1 MGQFSVFARG
11 EIVGMARVGTPPS
24 TIVKLVRKTNKKRAT
39 VRAVQQ
45 TIAKRKADA
54 EWEGERKPG
63 SGRPPVLSKKLANK
77 IVKLVFKMRGKEVV
91 TRAYCKNQIPEL
103 RKIGKNILS
112 RALHAAGLAWLRRN
126 RNRKVPVAALGPRR
140 CYARWVLRQ
149 SVKVLKNFVYV
160 DGTTFYLALNETG
173 AEDQER
179 QRLGQFVWRLCSKE
193 DGLFQDTLS
202 ASLYAAKQG
211 QPVKVWGMLANGHFS
226 YWVLPASTGNSTVH
240 MNGARYRTMLQKF
253 AVKWVRAAWG
263 GSKPRNLYYVQ
274 DHERCLWQSESLQVL
289 RDLGFQVLDNYPV
302 QSPDLNAIEQV
313 WHRLRQ
319 ILNESAPVGIE
330 PRADFLVRLRRAAN
344 HLNTRHADELQR
356 MCTNQQE
363 RARDLLKK
371 NGGRTKW

>member
-63 SGRPPVLSKKLANK
+63 SGRPPVLFKKLANK

-173 AEDQER
+173 AEDQ
-179 QRLGQFVWRLCSKE
+179 
-193 DGLFQDTLS
+193 
-202 ASLYAAKQG
+202 A
-211 QPVKVWGMLANGHFS
+211 
-226 YWVLPASTGNSTVH
+226 PAIGT
-240 MNGARYRTMLQKF
+240 
-253 AVKWVRAAWG
+253 
-263 GSKPRNLYYVQ
+263 
-274 DHERCLWQSESLQVL
+274 
-289 RDLGFQVLDNYPV
+289 
-302 QSPDLNAIEQV
+302 
-313 WHRLRQ
+313 
-319 ILNESAPVGIE
+319 
-330 PRADFLVRLRRAAN
+330 VRLAFVLERRRIVSGYTICLFVRSQARTAGESVGDA
-344 HLNTRHADELQR
+344 R
-356 MCTNQQE
+356 E
-363 RARDLLKK
+363 RALFILGLASEHR
-371 NGGRTKW
+371 